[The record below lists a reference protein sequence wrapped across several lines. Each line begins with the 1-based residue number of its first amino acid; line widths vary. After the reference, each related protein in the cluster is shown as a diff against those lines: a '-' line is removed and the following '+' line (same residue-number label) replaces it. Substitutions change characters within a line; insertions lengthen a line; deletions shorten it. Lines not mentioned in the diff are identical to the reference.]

1 MEGEN
6 VIAERI
12 KYMITLGIDTAN
24 QTLAIGVVEDE
35 QILGQ
40 IQTNI
45 KRNHSVTLMPA
56 IDQLFADLQISPK
69 DIDRIA
75 VSDGPGSY
83 TGLRIGVTTAKTI
96 AYTLDKELVGVSSL
110 KTIAANCIGVDNI
123 IVPMFDARRKNV
135 YAGAYRWKE
144 NRLETVLEDVH
155 ISASDLFTQLQKLNE
170 AIYFVGSDCHK
181 FFSEIKEIL
190 PSAMINTVPAWDIPS
205 GVTVAQLGALVEPV
219 AEKQAF
225 LPRYLKRVEAEE
237 KWLETHTPGDES
249 YVEKNLERMP
259 EAFFKIK

>member
-1 MEGEN
+1 MTNATEY
-6 VIAERI
+6 V
-12 KYMITLGIDTAN
+12 
-24 QTLAIGVVEDE
+24 QAI
-35 QILGQ
+35 
-40 IQTNI
+40 
-45 KRNHSVTLMPA
+45 
-56 IDQLFADLQISPK
+56 
-69 DIDRIA
+69 
-75 VSDGPGSY
+75 GSY

-155 ISASDLFTQLQKLNE
+155 ISASDLQKGARRYAKKKKFRENGNYSCSDLCNSC
-170 AIYFVGSDCHK
+170 YFSYCSCDEG
-181 FFSEIKEIL
+181 IKRKL
-190 PSAMINTVPAWDIPS
+190 STHS
-205 GVTVAQLGALVEPV
+205 VAQLGALVEPV

-237 KWLETHTPGDES
+237 KWLS
-249 YVEKNLERMP
+249 QN
-259 EAFFKIK
+259 KI

>member
-1 MEGEN
+1 
-6 VIAERI
+6 
-12 KYMITLGIDTAN
+12 MITLGIDTAN

-110 KTIAANCIGVDNI
+110 KTIAANCIGVDKI
-123 IVPMFDARRKNV
+123 IVSMFDARRKNV

-144 NRLETVLEDVH
+144 N
-155 ISASDLFTQLQKLNE
+155 
-170 AIYFVGSDCHK
+170 
-181 FFSEIKEIL
+181 
-190 PSAMINTVPAWDIPS
+190 
-205 GVTVAQLGALVEPV
+205 
-219 AEKQAF
+219 
-225 LPRYLKRVEAEE
+225 
-237 KWLETHTPGDES
+237 
-249 YVEKNLERMP
+249 
-259 EAFFKIK
+259 

>member
-1 MEGEN
+1 MFQEGAKFARQQIIMYYCTSFAFGIFILRIKKYATMEGEN

-123 IVPMFDARRKNV
+123 IVPMFDARRKM
-135 YAGAYRWKE
+135 YTLGHTAGK
-144 NRLETVLEDVH
+144 
-155 ISASDLFTQLQKLNE
+155 
-170 AIYFVGSDCHK
+170 
-181 FFSEIKEIL
+181 
-190 PSAMINTVPAWDIPS
+190 
-205 GVTVAQLGALVEPV
+205 
-219 AEKQAF
+219 
-225 LPRYLKRVEAEE
+225 
-237 KWLETHTPGDES
+237 
-249 YVEKNLERMP
+249 
-259 EAFFKIK
+259 KID

>member
-24 QTLAIGVVEDE
+24 QTLAIGVVEDK

-56 IDQLFADLQISPK
+56 IDQLFADLQMSPQ

-96 AYTLDKELVGVSSL
+96 AYTLDNDLIGVSSL
-110 KTIAANCIGVDNI
+110 KLSLI
-123 IVPMFDARRKNV
+123 
-135 YAGAYRWKE
+135 
-144 NRLETVLEDVH
+144 H
-155 ISASDLFTQLQKLNE
+155 I
-170 AIYFVGSDCHK
+170 
-181 FFSEIKEIL
+181 
-190 PSAMINTVPAWDIPS
+190 
-205 GVTVAQLGALVEPV
+205 
-219 AEKQAF
+219 
-225 LPRYLKRVEAEE
+225 
-237 KWLETHTPGDES
+237 
-249 YVEKNLERMP
+249 
-259 EAFFKIK
+259 